1 MSERLR
7 NARAPIWLLEVG
19 ADTEAKD
26 KDGNTAL
33 DWAREYRHT
42 SVVKL
47 LPAVELPAVELPA
60 EELPASSGCCVVM

>member
-26 KDGNTAL
+26 NRGKTAL
-33 DWAREYRHT
+33 YYARKNRHT

-47 LPAVELPAVELPA
+47 LPA
-60 EELPASSGCCVVM
+60 SSGCCVVM